1 MALTPEDLVI
11 TDMID
16 AGNVTFEVNLPAAQA
31 TYKEEHG
38 DDIRYWQALPTFTE
52 AAIPV
57 DGVEATPDNLDAKPV
72 DVPLSWA
79 DMEATSGI
87 SPCDCCA
94 TSINEYVAPGGA
106 GFEVIYEAKINGRK
120 CQKVVNFGPE
130 TYRDQPWTDEI
141 PE

>member
-16 AGNVTFEVNLPAAQA
+16 VELVAFEANLPAAQA

-38 DDIRYWQALPTFTE
+38 GSRYWQGLPTFTE
-52 AAIPV
+52 SAIPI
-57 DGVEATPDNLDAKPV
+57 DGIGGEPDNLDATPS
-72 DVPLSWA
+72 DVPTSWA
-79 DMEATSGI
+79 DMEAAAGV
-87 SPCDCCA
+87 SPCDCCS
-94 TSINEYVAPGGA
+94 TFVNEYVSPGGA
-106 GFEVIYEAKINGRK
+106 GFEVVYEAKINGRK